1 MKKLT
6 LAFTFVLAFSLILT
20 LGCQTGYAAEYELRL
35 GHVENTSSVIHK
47 TAVEFKNLVEER
59 TDGEVAVTIFPNSQ
73 LGSGTEQVKM
83 IQTGSLNMG
92 IIPAGHMGSVFAEIQ
107 IFDIPFLLPGNLE
120 DANKVINGPAADQM
134 FSYLGDK
141 NLVGVANFA
150 LGLKQYTANVPIR
163 TPADFDGLKFRTMAS
178 PLIIESFKLLDA
190 NPTVVDY
197 HELYTALQLGQV
209 VGHENPYW
217 GIGRMKFHEVQDY
230 VIESNHGLYTN
241 TLLASKKWFDSLP
254 AGIQETIFKAGEEVT
269 HVAWKGI
276 QEVDQEF
283 RQTIQDDPNTE
294 LIVLTAE
301 ERSQFRETLEPV
313 KDLYVER
320 LGESGQQILDAFV
333 EESMKYIE

>member
-6 LAFTFVLAFSLILT
+6 LAFIFVITFSLILT
-20 LGCQTGYAAEYELRL
+20 LGCQSGYAAKYELRI
-35 GHVENTSSVIHK
+35 GHVENNSSVVHR
-47 TAVEFKNLVEER
+47 TAEEFKNIVEER
-59 TDGEVAVTIFPNSQ
+59 TDGKVAVKIFPNSQ

-92 IIPAGHMGSVFAEIQ
+92 IIPAGHMGSVFGEIQ
-107 IFDIPFLLPGNLE
+107 IFDVPFLLPGNLE
-120 DANKVINGPAADQM
+120 DANKVINGPAGDKL

-163 TPADFDGLKFRTMAS
+163 TPGDFDGLKFRTMAS

-209 VGHENPYW
+209 EGHENPYW

-241 TLLASKKWFDSLP
+241 TLLASKKWFDNLP
-254 AGIQETIFKAGEEVT
+254 ADIQETIFKAGEEVT
-269 HVAWKGI
+269 HVAWEGI

-283 RQTIQDDPNTE
+283 RQTIQDDSNTE

-301 ERSQFRETLEPV
+301 ERRQFRETLEPV

-320 LGESGQQILDAFV
+320 LGESGQEILDAFV
-333 EESMKYIE
+333 EESKKYRE